1 MTRQHRGELV
11 ASFEW
16 PSSSTASL
24 LAYTERLQAEAVT
37 ASDRAVGFI
46 HERVV
51 AKARLDPDWE
61 PLADHI
67 EVWSQDGTLVV
78 GVQDEAYISQA
89 FALEYGDE
97 VRPPSPLFRTFAED
111 IRAAGAVM
119 DEHMESKF
127 GYAGRFSAPD
137 SA

>member
-1 MTRQHRGELV
+1 MAR
-11 ASFEW
+11 FEW

-24 LAYTERLQAEAVT
+24 LAYTERLQDEAVH
-37 ASDRAVGFI
+37 AGDRAVDFI

-51 AKARLDPDWE
+51 AKARLDPDCE

-67 EVWSQDGTLVV
+67 EVWSQDGKLVV

-111 IRAAGAVM
+111 IRAAGQLM

-127 GYAGRFSAPD
+127 GYGGSIGAAD
-137 SA
+137 ST

>member
-1 MTRQHRGELV
+1 V
-11 ASFEW
+11 ARFEW

-24 LAYTERLQAEAVT
+24 HAYTDRLQAEAVQ
-37 ASDRAVGFI
+37 ASNRAVDFI

-51 AKARLDPDWE
+51 ARARLDPNWE

-67 EVWSQDGTLVV
+67 EVWSQDGKLVV

-111 IRAAGAVM
+111 IREAGKLM
-119 DEHMESKF
+119 DEHMESTF
-127 GYAGRFSAPD
+127 GYGGRFSAPD
-137 SA
+137 SV